1 MRGKGGGPIPHHVE
15 PKLFLLP
22 NDVLVL
28 SSGREGCYLWTLPLA
43 ELTPVRRND
52 SANDSLD
59 DSHSPE
65 GYPARGLAR
74 DTRFSS
80 HSTLLYSDALDNW
93 KHDNRIGQ
101 NSNHSAWR
109 SCVVVGEGG

>member
-59 DSHSPE
+59 DSHS
-65 GYPARGLAR
+65 R
-74 DTRFSS
+74 DTQLEDSPETLGFPRTRLC
-80 HSTLLYSDALDNW
+80 STQMLWTIGSMTIGSDRTLT
-93 KHDNRIGQ
+93 
-101 NSNHSAWR
+101 SAWR
-109 SCVVVGEGG
+109 SCVVAGEGG